1 MSFFGGTSNR
11 KLSTMK
17 FMSDLAQAASAAN
30 AAAMNAT
37 CVRTGGTRAL
47 NGLRTRAGIELA
59 IAQIHASP
67 AGDLSVATLAA
78 RACLS
83 MWRFTVIFKGLTG
96 ESPHRYVT
104 RVRVGHAQ
112 NLLRQGFTPVDAA
125 QASGFYDQSHLSRSM
140 KASCGMSPKQ
150 FQQHHTG
157 DTSALFSS
165 LSSASYT

>member
-1 MSFFGGTSNR
+1 
-11 KLSTMK
+11 MK
-17 FMSDLAQAASAAN
+17 FMSDLAHAASAAN
-30 AAAMNAT
+30 TASAAAVHKPCAP
-37 CVRTGGTRAL
+37 GGGIRAL
-47 NGLRTRAGIELA
+47 NGLRTRAGVELA
-59 IAQIHASP
+59 IKQIHASP
-67 AGDLSVATLAA
+67 ASDLSVATLAA

-150 FQQHHTG
+150 FQQQHTG

>member
-1 MSFFGGTSNR
+1 MSFFGGRSNR

-17 FMSDLAQAASAAN
+17 FMSDLAHATN
-30 AAAMNAT
+30 AAAVHAP
-37 CVRTGGTRAL
+37 CAPSGGIRAL
-47 NGLRTRAGIELA
+47 NGLRTRAGVELA

-67 AGDLSVATLAA
+67 ASDLSVAALAA

-83 MWRFTVIFKGLTG
+83 MWRFTVLFKGLTG

-112 NLLRQGFTPVDAA
+112 NLLRQGCTPVDAA

-150 FQQHHTG
+150 FQQQQTG

-165 LSSASYT
+165 LSSASTP